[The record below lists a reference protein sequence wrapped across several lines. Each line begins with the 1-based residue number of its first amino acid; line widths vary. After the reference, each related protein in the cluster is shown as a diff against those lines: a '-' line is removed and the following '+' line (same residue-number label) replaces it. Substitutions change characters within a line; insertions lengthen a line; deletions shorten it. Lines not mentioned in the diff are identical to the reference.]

1 MNKLGLDLSTTESSV
16 KLLVWD
22 EQKPNWEDRRF
33 WEVLCFLGWQMIE
46 PRATKS
52 NSNRGDRL
60 RTMRTTNLTVFVAL
74 LRGVNV
80 GGKNMISMSSLKES
94 FEEMG
99 FSGVVTY
106 INSGNIMFK
115 SGEADAR
122 KLERKIEQMLSRD
135 YELDLKVVVRSL
147 SEMEKLVQSIPRDW
161 KAESDWRYNVIFLGH
176 SIDSEELLAEIE
188 FKKDIEQVVYRPGAL
203 LWSVL
208 VSGVTRTNW
217 VKLPSRKIYKDMTVR
232 NLNTTRKLYEL
243 MKKL

>member
-1 MNKLGLDLSTTESSV
+1 
-16 KLLVWD
+16 
-22 EQKPNWEDRRF
+22 
-33 WEVLCFLGWQMIE
+33 
-46 PRATKS
+46 
-52 NSNRGDRL
+52 
-60 RTMRTTNLTVFVAL
+60 MRTPNFTVFVAL

-99 FSGVVTY
+99 FGGVVTY

-115 SGEADAR
+115 SKEADAR